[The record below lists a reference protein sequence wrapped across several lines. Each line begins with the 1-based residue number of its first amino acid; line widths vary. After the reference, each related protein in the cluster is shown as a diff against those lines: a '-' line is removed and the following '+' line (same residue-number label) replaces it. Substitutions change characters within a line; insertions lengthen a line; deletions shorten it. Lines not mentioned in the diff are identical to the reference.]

1 MARGKLDGA
10 GIVAAMSGDSGK
22 LPLLHRFATPVQ
34 VVLTLGLFVQLAVLG
49 GLSAA
54 PGAYFAW
61 RAFAAT
67 ESWTLFVRVVTGCC
81 LFFGVYFAYTLCVIF
96 VVGAFR
102 TLTFA
107 GTPLGKFSYYS
118 FKGYQW
124 ASYNALILL
133 VRYTCINFMRVTPFI
148 NLFHRLMGMK
158 IGARV
163 QINTAIIGDSNLI
176 EIGDDSVIGGDVTL
190 VAHAAEHGQLVTAR
204 VKIGSRVTLGL
215 MAVVFPGV
223 EIGDGA
229 MIAANAIL
237 LKGTKVGP
245 REIWGGVP
253 AKKIGERGSKTKAET
268 AQGA

>member
-1 MARGKLDGA
+1 MPWLQRY
-10 GIVAAMSGDSGK
+10 
-22 LPLLHRFATPVQ
+22 ATPLQ
-34 VVLTLGLFVQLAVLG
+34 VLMTLGMYVELSVLG

-54 PGAYFAW
+54 PGAYLCW
-61 RAFAAT
+61 RAFEATAGWPLPLRVCAAC
-67 ESWTLFVRVVTGCC
+67 V
-81 LFFGVYFAYTLCVIF
+81 LFFATYFSYALCSIF
-96 VVGAFR
+96 VVGGFR
-102 TLTFA
+102 RLTFA

-148 NLFHRLMGMK
+148 NLFHRMMGMK

-163 QINTAIIGDSNLI
+163 QINTAVIGDSNLI

-190 VAHAAEHGQLVTAR
+190 VGHSAEHGNLVTER
-204 VKIGSRVTLGL
+204 VKIGSRVTIGL
-215 MAVVFPGV
+215 MAVILPGV

-237 LKGTKVGP
+237 PKGTKVLP
-245 REIWGGVP
+245 REVWGGIP
-253 AKKIGERGSKTKAET
+253 AQKLRDR
-268 AQGA
+268 